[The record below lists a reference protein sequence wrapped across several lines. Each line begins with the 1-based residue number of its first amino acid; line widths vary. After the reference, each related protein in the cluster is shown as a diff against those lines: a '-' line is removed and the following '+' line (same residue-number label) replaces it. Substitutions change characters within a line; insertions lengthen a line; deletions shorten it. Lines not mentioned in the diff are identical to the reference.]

1 MTAGR
6 PSAAKAGPTLS
17 DLADQADTVRVNF
30 DLDRAVHT
38 RLKIHAA
45 RSGRS
50 MADILRDLVGSID
63 DVRD

>member
-1 MTAGR
+1 M
-6 PSAAKAGPTLS
+6 
-17 DLADQADTVRVNF
+17 
-30 DLDRAVHT
+30 HT